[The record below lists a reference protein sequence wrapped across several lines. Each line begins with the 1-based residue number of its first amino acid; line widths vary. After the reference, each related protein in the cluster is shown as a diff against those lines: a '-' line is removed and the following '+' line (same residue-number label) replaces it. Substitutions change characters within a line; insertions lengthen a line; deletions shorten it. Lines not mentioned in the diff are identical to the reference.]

1 MSLSIKIII
10 LGDQYSGK
18 TSLMNKI
25 ISNTFYNTY
34 SATIGVDYTNIKYD
48 YEDKIYNVS
57 LWDTSGQEKF
67 SFLLQSYFAS
77 VSGAIIVYDITNIGS
92 FNAVKRWI
100 QKFRMVKDDMDLP
113 ILVISNKMDLES
125 QRIVSKE
132 SLEKLKQEFNVY
144 ILETSV
150 KNNKNLNDIFKIFI
164 DDIEMKLLC
173 KKLTPCYENGLR
185 FESVS
190 EKHDFTIEEEDYE
203 KKCCN
208 IL

>member
-1 MSLSIKIII
+1 
-10 LGDQYSGK
+10 
-18 TSLMNKI
+18 
-25 ISNTFYNTY
+25 
-34 SATIGVDYTNIKYD
+34 
-48 YEDKIYNVS
+48 
-57 LWDTSGQEKF
+57 
-67 SFLLQSYFAS
+67 
-77 VSGAIIVYDITNIGS
+77 
-92 FNAVKRWI
+92 
-100 QKFRMVKDDMDLP
+100 MDLP

-150 KNNKNLNDIFKIFI
+150 KDNKNLNDIFKIFI

-190 EKHDFTIEEEDYE
+190 EKHTKTIR
-203 KKCCN
+203 N
-208 IL
+208 VAI